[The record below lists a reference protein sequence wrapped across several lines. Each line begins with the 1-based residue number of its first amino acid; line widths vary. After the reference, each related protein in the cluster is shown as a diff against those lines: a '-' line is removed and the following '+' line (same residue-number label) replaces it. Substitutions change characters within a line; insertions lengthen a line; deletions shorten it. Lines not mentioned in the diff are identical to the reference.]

1 LSPSP
6 DGEPA
11 LRVLHVTEAF
21 GGGVLEMIST
31 VAAGGAA
38 AGDEVAVAYGRRP
51 ETPADPRPKFSPAV
65 ELIPLGWEARTP
77 RAQLAAWR
85 RLRRVVA
92 EWRPDV
98 VHLHSSFA
106 GLAGAIVL
114 PRGLPSVYTPHG
126 YSFSMGDQGRAT
138 RVAFRLVERFT
149 AARVG
154 AVGAVSEAEA
164 AAAREVAASAKV
176 FVVPN
181 GVPELDGLDPDAPLP
196 ERPAP
201 RRAIALG
208 RITAQHLPEASARIL
223 AAVGDA
229 GEVEWVGG
237 GGRGDI
243 PPEVVSELGVPVSG
257 WLERDEAL
265 ARLRGATALL
275 HWTGWDGQP
284 LSILEA
290 MAADVVVIGRD
301 IPPVRE
307 ILGAAQVTAD
317 EDEAADLMRAALTDA
332 GRRDAALR
340 DQRERRARYRASA
353 MIAGWLAAYRRLS
366 GRKVESLQENSP
378 APIDKIDNGSLI

>member
-31 VAAGGAA
+31 VAAGGVA

-51 ETPADPRPKFSPAV
+51 ETPADPRPKFAPEV
-65 ELIPLGWEARTP
+65 ELIPLGWEARRP

-85 RLRRVVA
+85 ALRRVVA

-106 GLAGAIVL
+106 GLAGAVVL

-126 YSFSMGDQGRAT
+126 YSFSMRDQGRAT
-138 RVAFRLVERFT
+138 RAAFRLVERFT
-149 AARVG
+149 ARRVG

-164 AAAREVAASAKV
+164 AEARSVAAAAKV

-181 GVPELDGLDPDAPLP
+181 GVPELDGLDPDAPFP

-223 AAVGDA
+223 AAAADA

-243 PPEVVSELGVPVSG
+243 PPEVVSGLGVPVTG
-257 WLERDEAL
+257 WLERDQAL

-307 ILGAAQVTAD
+307 ILGAEQVTT
-317 EDEAADLMRAALTDA
+317 DEALAAAMLREALSDPEA
-332 GRRDAALR
+332 REAALR
-340 DQRERRARYRASA
+340 SQRLRRGRYRASA
-353 MIAGWLAAYRRLS
+353 MVAGWLAAYRRLS
-366 GRKVESLQENSP
+366 GRKDESLQKNDRT
-378 APIDKIDNGSLI
+378 PIEKIDNGSLI

>member
-1 LSPSP
+1 MTAGS
-6 DGEPA
+6 GEEPP

-31 VAAGGAA
+31 VSGGGVAGG
-38 AGDEVAVAYGRRP
+38 DQVAVAYGRRP
-51 ETPADPRPKFSPAV
+51 ETPADPGPKFAPGV
-65 ELIPLGWEARTP
+65 ELIPLGWERRTP
-77 RAQLAAWR
+77 TAQVAAWR
-85 RLRRVVA
+85 ALGRVVRA
-92 EWRPDV
+92 WRPDV

-114 PRGLPSVYTPHG
+114 PRRLPSVYTPHG
-126 YSFSMGDQGRAT
+126 YSFSMRDQHRAT
-138 RVAFRLVERFT
+138 RSAFRLLERFT
-149 AARVG
+149 ASRVT

-164 AAAREVAASAKV
+164 AEARSVAPPDKV
-176 FVVPN
+176 LVVPN

-196 ERPAP
+196 DRRAP
-201 RRAIALG
+201 GRAIALG

-223 AAVGDA
+223 AAAADA

-243 PPEVVSELGVPVSG
+243 PPEVVSGLGVPVSG

-265 ARLRGATALL
+265 ARLREAVVLL

-290 MAADVVVIGRD
+290 MAADVVVVGRD

-307 ILGAAQVTAD
+307 ILGPERVTTD
-317 EDEAADLMRAALTDA
+317 EREAARLVRLALTDPDW
-332 GRRDAALR
+332 RDAALR
-340 DQRERRARYRASA
+340 EQRLRRTRYRASS
-353 MIAGWLAAYRRLS
+353 MVAGWRSVYRRLA
-366 GRKVESLQENSP
+366 GRADESLQEISP
-378 APIDKIDNGSLI
+378 APIEQFGNGFPI